1 MTQKERK
8 DKDIQTFQF
17 VCRGCTMQ
25 NRERLWHNFAS
36 SIADAWNRSID
47 NSYLIFEEEP
57 NNPYDPNAVMI
68 VCRGEFFGTVGY
80 VGREWTLPVKEILKT
95 CTSYHIDMVNVKDIG
110 KKEISLMISW
120 K

>member
-1 MTQKERK
+1 
-8 DKDIQTFQF
+8 
-17 VCRGCTMQ
+17 MQ

-57 NNPYDPNAVMI
+57 NNPYNPNAIMI

-80 VGREWTLPVKEILKT
+80 VGREWTL
-95 CTSYHIDMVNVKDIG
+95 IDVINVKDIG